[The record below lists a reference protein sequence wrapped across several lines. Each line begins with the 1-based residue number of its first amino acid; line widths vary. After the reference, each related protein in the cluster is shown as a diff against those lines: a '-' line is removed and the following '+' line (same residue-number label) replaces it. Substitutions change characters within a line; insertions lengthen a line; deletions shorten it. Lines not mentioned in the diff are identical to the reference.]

1 MAQPN
6 TDLDGEIGI
15 IHDKSDNYGIAD
27 AHPIVQAIRA
37 RFAIQGIEFSNETLR
52 LRDPVHASWRDNIRL
67 GNAWNMDEDVIETT
81 VDSAYENTFAPHP
94 TCFYRLIAHFY
105 YVNKREH
112 LHVEVWRWEKAA
124 ATVRTN

>member
-6 TDLDGEIGI
+6 TDVNGEIGI

-27 AHPIVQAIRA
+27 AHPIVQAVRS
-37 RFAIQGIEFSNETLR
+37 RFATKGIEFSNETLR
-52 LRDPVHASWRDNIRL
+52 FVDPIRASCTDDLYPDHPWCMEQKAQEATADR
-67 GNAWNMDEDVIETT
+67 MF
-81 VDSAYENTFAPHP
+81 ENTFAPHP

-105 YVNKREH
+105 YLGKREC

-124 ATVRTN
+124 ATIRTN